1 MESRDVGPSKVPSH
15 THTPQSLNQL
25 LAEEKAV
32 TDDRYIFL
40 SIILFCWFL
49 YFFRWL
55 LRFCLLY
62 CWWLDGASF
71 PWWLLSLLFSS
82 LLPTHHP
89 ADPFP
94 LCAKVGGPGATVRVQ
109 TTMKGGS
116 CRASVERADLNS
128 RIVRRSEKTDKR
140 DWNWWRDVRIKA
152 PEELRRKLNEIGSSL
167 NLFSSHRVGN
177 FAPTA
182 PSLNT
187 SVPSPK
193 SPLTSEPFLCFVVP
207 FVSEEKKR
215 KSGSIHGRRR
225 LLVRYFLSKYF
236 LKITALLFY
245 SFAIPWFV
253 CISDKFISFRTDAS
267 LVQLFD
273 WLTRILLSCQLPERR
288 RDFIFFIFFVLHL
301 GRNKRLIRR
310 SQNGLMEASPFPTPL
325 PIIPGIEPLA
335 KCRRMCMYVELIY
348 NTKVGRYTTTKTTV
362 TSVQFVCEREN
373 GPEYGK
379 QFKCFVFPQSFRGA
393 RAPIGL

>member
-1 MESRDVGPSKVPSH
+1 M
-15 THTPQSLNQL
+15 
-25 LAEEKAV
+25 
-32 TDDRYIFL
+32 
-40 SIILFCWFL
+40 
-49 YFFRWL
+49 
-55 LRFCLLY
+55 
-62 CWWLDGASF
+62 
-71 PWWLLSLLFSS
+71 
-82 LLPTHHP
+82 
-89 ADPFP
+89 
-94 LCAKVGGPGATVRVQ
+94 
-109 TTMKGGS
+109 
-116 CRASVERADLNS
+116 
-128 RIVRRSEKTDKR
+128 
-140 DWNWWRDVRIKA
+140 RIKA
-152 PEELRRKLNEIGSSL
+152 PEELRRKLNEIDSSL

-236 LKITALLFY
+236 LKITALFFY

-288 RDFIFFIFFVLHL
+288 RDFIFFCSSL
-301 GRNKRLIRR
+301 GA
-310 SQNGLMEASPFPTPL
+310 QQTFD
-325 PIIPGIEPLA
+325 
-335 KCRRMCMYVELIY
+335 
-348 NTKVGRYTTTKTTV
+348 
-362 TSVQFVCEREN
+362 TSVTKWAD
-373 GPEYGK
+373 G
-379 QFKCFVFPQSFRGA
+379 SFSISDSPPYNSGY
-393 RAPIGL
+393 RAPSEMSANVYVR